1 MLNLIKYD
9 FKGRS
14 KILLSVLAL
23 FIIENIYITLKVMNS
38 FNKTGII
45 FMNMFFMGIIFVGIS
60 FFYNLISFNN
70 NFYPKPGYMIF
81 MANVSRKKY
90 LLTKF
95 LTFFMESFFIGI
107 FSFLTIL
114 IEGKILNININVG
127 NALESAEKLDIQG
140 VLQHF
145 SKIIF
150 YFSLQYL
157 TLISIFM
164 LAIVIRNFLLKNARF
179 KGLITFI
186 FANILFFFRNYLYE
200 FLNIDYF
207 ENSYLMGSIYNT
219 ISTTIIM
226 VDVIYLVV
234 IIFALIY
241 LVEHK
246 LDI

>member
-23 FIIENIYITLKVMNS
+23 FIIENIYVTLKVMNS

-45 FMNMFFMGIIFVGIS
+45 FMNIFFTSIAFVGVS
-60 FFYNLISFNN
+60 FFLNLISFNN

-107 FSFLTIL
+107 FSFLTIF
-114 IEGKILNININVG
+114 IEGKILNINMNMAHTIEN
-127 NALESAEKLDIQG
+127 LERIDVQG
-140 VLQHF
+140 IFQHF

-164 LAIVIRNFLLKNARF
+164 LAITIRNFLLKNTRL

-200 FLNIDYF
+200 LLNINYF
-207 ENSYLMGSIYNT
+207 ENSYLMGNAYNT
-219 ISTTIIM
+219 ISSSIIM
-226 VDVIYLVV
+226 VDVIYLV
-234 IIFALIY
+234 IIIYALIY